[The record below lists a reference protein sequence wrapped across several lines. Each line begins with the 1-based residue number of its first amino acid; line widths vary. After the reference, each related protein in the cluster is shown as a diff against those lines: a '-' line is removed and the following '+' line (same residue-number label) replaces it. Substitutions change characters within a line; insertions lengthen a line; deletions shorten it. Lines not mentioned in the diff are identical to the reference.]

1 MSRNIY
7 DIDPAGNVLCTYNG
21 ESQESLKAVCTYLI
35 HLSPS
40 ILSSINL
47 SISPIHPSIHPPLS
61 CSTLLNQHQT
71 KVPPLH
77 ALLNAFLPAGY
88 PHSVTPDYLPYQTYD
103 SLQAFFS
110 SISSL
115 LANRAVLEGLGVGD
129 ASSSPTAALILKITS
144 DTISRFAT
152 ILFAHR
158 LGTAIEPECK
168 FFRFLADVLN
178 DAAQLLDLVIPV
190 AVVETRYSLKLGVI
204 VGSGVLRSWCGVAAG
219 ASKASLSAHF
229 VTQKSSLAELN
240 AKEASQETVVSLLGM
255 LVGSLVVKVV
265 QDRLVVWV
273 LMVGLLGVHLL
284 MNYRGVRCVRL
295 RTLNRQR
302 ATMVVREWLETGRVL
317 GPEEVS
323 KRESILQLRIGW
335 GWGRGGG
342 WTGFGRMASKSGE
355 YTGTCEFG
363 TYGDVKAL
371 AGWKGGYHSYEF
383 ETEGYFMGI
392 CHRGGNFRMRIALK
406 EEGDEEEEEG
416 KKMGSSARGN
426 SPLEAWFDA
435 VNHAYHFDSALKD
448 GLESHYENEVP
459 LLGYTSEEQKGTVFA
474 ALAAAGW
481 DLETNALE
489 TRSPVRVRVGDG
501 KKVPIPSEKDLIRQ
515 PQVSKK
521 D

>member
-7 DIDPAGNVLCTYNG
+7 DIDPAGNVLCTYTG
-21 ESQESLKAVCTYLI
+21 VESQEDLKAQRTRI
-35 HLSPS
+35 P
-40 ILSSINL
+40 
-47 SISPIHPSIHPPLS
+47 
-61 CSTLLNQHQT
+61 TLR
-71 KVPPLH
+71 
-77 ALLNAFLPAGY
+77 ALLHAFLPAGY

-110 SISSL
+110 SITSL

-129 ASSSPTAALILKITS
+129 SSSSPTGALILKIAG
-144 DTISRFAT
+144 DTISRIAT

-168 FFRFLADVLN
+168 FYRFLADLLN
-178 DAAQLLDLVIPV
+178 DSAQLLDLLTP
-190 AVVETRYSLKLGVI
+190 AMPYFPKLGVI
-204 VGSGVLRSWCGVAAG
+204 ISAGVLRSLCGVAAN

-229 VTQKSSLAELN
+229 ALRGNLAELN

-255 LVGSLVVKVV
+255 LVGSLVVKIV
-265 QDRLVVWV
+265 QDKQVVWV
-273 LMVGLLGVHLL
+273 LMVGLLGTHLM
-284 MNYRGVRCVRL
+284 MNYWAVRSVRC

-302 ATMVVREWLETGRVL
+302 ATMVVREWLEHGKVL

-323 KRESILQLRIGW
+323 GRESILQLGV
-335 GWGRGGG
+335 G
-342 WTGFGRMASKSGE
+342 GFGKMTSKSGE

-371 AGWKGGYHSYEF
+371 ASWKGYHRYEF
-383 ETEGYFMGI
+383 ETEVYFMGI
-392 CHRGGNFRMRIALK
+392 CHRGGDFLMRIALK
-406 EEGDEEEEEG
+406 EEHGQ
-416 KKMGSSARGN
+416 KMSDTSASAS

-435 VNHAYHFDSALKD
+435 VSHAYHFDSALKD
-448 GLESHYENEVP
+448 GLQSHYENEVP

-501 KKVPIPSEKDLIRQ
+501 KKVLIPSEKDILRQ